1 MGKVKRDTVTY
12 DLKVG
17 SNMVYR
23 GTTNNPERREQEH
36 RDEGKRFGHLNVTSR
51 RMTEDGAKKKEDGN
65 LAMYRK
71 NHGGRNPKYNKDSDG

>member
-1 MGKVKRDTVTY
+1 
-12 DLKVG
+12 
-17 SNMVYR
+17 MVYR

-36 RDEGKRFGHLNVTSR
+36 RDEGKRFGYLNVTSR